1 MPMRKGIVAVVFV
14 AGLACSLLVACAAH
28 ASPRPAP
35 LPQSDVQAGIDLY
48 NAGQYAEAEAA
59 LRNNPDPKA
68 RAYLAASLAKLKR
81 YAEAESVAK
90 QVLESSPTDETAVG
104 ALGHALVGQEKTD
117 EAVARLSAAIA
128 AKPDL
133 AYAYYWRGQA
143 YEKQKKV
150 SSMADDFQA
159 FLKLAPNAPE
169 AKLVQAVLAG
179 LR

>member
-1 MPMRKGIVAVVFV
+1 MRNGMTAQILVAS
-14 AGLACSLLVACAAH
+14 LAFPILGACAAH
-28 ASPRPAP
+28 ASPRPRPAP

-59 LRNNPDPKA
+59 LRDNPDPRA
-68 RAYLAASLAKLKR
+68 RAYLAASLAKLKK

-90 QVLESSPTDETAVG
+90 QVLESSPTDDVAVA

-117 EAVARLSAAIA
+117 EAVARLSAVIA

-150 SSMADDFQA
+150 SSMADDFQT

>member
-1 MPMRKGIVAVVFV
+1 MREAKTTQVLAAIL
-14 AGLACSLLVACAAH
+14 GLTVLGACVAH
-28 ASPRPAP
+28 ASPRPVP
-35 LPQSDVQAGIDLY
+35 VPQDNVQAGIELY

-59 LRNNPDPKA
+59 LRSNPAPLA
-68 RAYLAASLAKLKR
+68 RAYLAASLAKQKK
-81 YAEAESVAK
+81 YTEAESVAK
-90 QVLESSPTDETAVG
+90 QVLESNPTDAMAVA
-104 ALGHALVGQEKTD
+104 ALGHALVGQDKID
-117 EAVARLSAAIA
+117 EAVTRLSAAIA

-150 SSMADDFQA
+150 SSMADDFRT
-159 FLKLAPNAPE
+159 FLKLAPDAPE

>member
-1 MPMRKGIVAVVFV
+1 MRNGMTVVILA
-14 AGLACSLLVACAAH
+14 AGLAACAAH
-28 ASPRPAP
+28 AAPPPAP
-35 LPQSDVQAGIDLY
+35 APRADLQAGIDLY
-48 NAGQYAEAEAA
+48 NAGQYAETEAA
-59 LRNNPDPKA
+59 LRDDAQPRA
-68 RAYLAASLAKLKR
+68 RAYRAAALAKLKR
-81 YAEAESVAK
+81 YAEAEALAK
-90 QVLESSPTDETAVG
+90 GVLEASPTDDMGVQ
-104 ALGHALVGQEKTD
+104 ALGHALVSQDKID

-143 YEKQKKV
+143 YDKQKKA
-150 SSMADDFQA
+150 SSMASDFQT

>member
-1 MPMRKGIVAVVFV
+1 MRKGMVAVIVV
-14 AGLACSLLVACAAH
+14 VSLACPILGACAAH

-35 LPQSDVQAGIDLY
+35 LPQSDVQVGIDLY

-59 LRNNPDPKA
+59 LRDNPDPRA

-81 YAEAESVAK
+81 YAEAESVAR
-90 QVLESSPTDETAVG
+90 QVLESNPTDDTAVV
-104 ALGHALVGQEKTD
+104 ALGHALVGQEKID

-133 AYAYYWRGQA
+133 TYAYYWRGQA

-150 SSMADDFQA
+150 SSMAADFQT

>member
-1 MPMRKGIVAVVFV
+1 MHTRNGMVVVALV
-14 AGLACSLLVACAAH
+14 GSLLGACAAH

-35 LPQSDVQAGIDLY
+35 MPEQDVQAGIDLY
-48 NAGQYAEAEAA
+48 NAGQYPEAEAA
-59 LRNNPDPKA
+59 LRGNPDPRA
-68 RAYLAASLAKLKR
+68 RAYLAASLAKQKK
-81 YAEAESVAK
+81 YAEAEGVAK
-90 QVLESSPTDETAVG
+90 QVLESNPTDDVAVT
-104 ALGHALVGQEKTD
+104 ALGHALVGQDKID

-128 AKPDL
+128 AKPEL

-143 YEKQKKV
+143 YEKQRKV
-150 SSMADDFQA
+150 SSMADDFQT